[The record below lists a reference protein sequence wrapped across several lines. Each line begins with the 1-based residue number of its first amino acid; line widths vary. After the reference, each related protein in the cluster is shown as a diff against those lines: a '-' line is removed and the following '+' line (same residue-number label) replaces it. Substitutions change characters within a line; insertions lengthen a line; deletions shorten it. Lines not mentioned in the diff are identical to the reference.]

1 MKFRLSGIAPSDPD
15 AHLAIEQTLDAYLT
29 FAQVKE
35 TLEAKGIRLFQQGD
49 DFIFITKSLNAI
61 TEARLIHD

>member
-15 AHLAIEQTLDAYLT
+15 VHLAIAQTLDAYLT

-49 DFIFITKSLNAI
+49 DFIFV
-61 TEARLIHD
+61 TEQLEALAEFRLIHD

>member
-1 MKFRLSGIAPSDPD
+1 MKFRLSGIVPSDPD
-15 AHLAIEQTLDAYLT
+15 VHLAIAQTLDAYLT

-49 DFIFITKSLNAI
+49 DFIFVAEQLASITAF
-61 TEARLIHD
+61 RLIHD